1 MSISLPGLASGLDSA
16 ALIDGLMQVEAIP
29 QQLLQ
34 RQVTKTNTLVS
45 ALQGLNTRVAAAA
58 ENSADIAKPG
68 ALRAF
73 TTQTS
78 SDAAT
83 ATATSRAA
91 AGRLD
96 FAVDRLA
103 SRHTLVTD
111 PVTEWDTTEFSI
123 IAGNGTTTAIT
134 ADSTNLDD
142 VVKAINATAAG
153 VTAVKIPVGD
163 GTHRLQLSATDT
175 GAEGS
180 FTLGGSTVGTTL
192 TSEGAD
198 AAITLWSG
206 TAAQQRVTSASNT
219 FEDLMPGV
227 DVEVS
232 AVSATPIT
240 LTVERDTEAAAKT
253 AESLVTSVNAV
264 LSYIRANSRVSSSGD
279 GSTTAGV
286 LTGDSAVRS
295 AQQRMSD
302 AVIRP
307 VDGRSPSEIGI
318 SVTRDG
324 ELTFDPEKFAAALA
338 ADPAGVETTVAQLS
352 ARINTVSTELSDRYD
367 GQITQRITGQEGLAN
382 RLTDQ
387 VDQWDSRLANRRA
400 TLERTYA
407 ALEVQMQSLNSQMDY
422 LSSQLASLP
431 QAPSS
436 RNNS

>member
-58 ENSADIAKPG
+58 ERAGDISKPG

-73 TTQTS
+73 ITETS

-83 ATATSRAA
+83 ATATSGAA

-96 FAVDRLA
+96 FTVESVA

-111 PVTEWDTTEFSI
+111 AVTEWDATEFAI
-123 IAGNGTTTAIT
+123 TTADGTTTAIT
-134 ADSTNLDD
+134 SDSTSLDD
-142 VVKAINATAAG
+142 VVKAINAAAAG
-153 VTAVKIPVGD
+153 VTAVKISVGD

-180 FTLGGSTVGTTL
+180 FTLGGTTVGTTP
-192 TSEGAD
+192 TREGAD

-227 DVEVS
+227 NVEVS

-240 LTVERDTEAAAKT
+240 LTVERDTETSAKT

-324 ELTFDPEKFAAALA
+324 ELTFDPEKFAAAMA

-352 ARINTVSTELSDRYD
+352 ARINTVATELSDRYD

-387 VDQWDSRLANRRA
+387 VDQWDNRLANRRA